1 MKIREIFTELVNHLD
16 KKQVTVIT
24 GMRRVG
30 KTTALKYLLQ
40 NIDSDNK
47 AYFDLEKIENRYIFN
62 QNTTKDIEIGLQIE
76 GIDLTRKAWIAIDE
90 IQLVPTITSA
100 IKYLYDTYDI
110 KFLVSGSSSFYLKNH
125 FTESL
130 AGRKT
135 IFEMYP
141 LSFREFLSFKDVEIH
156 WNSPDTFPAFNQVFY
171 NKYQSYYN
179 EYLLYGG
186 FPEVV
191 TCTIE
196 KDKLYYL
203 KDIINSYIELDI
215 KLLSDFSQ
223 SDNLYKLI
231 QLLSSRAGNKL
242 DYTKIGDVLNINR
255 QKVKDY
261 ITLLQYTYFIRLVS
275 PYSISPDREISQ
287 QPKIYF
293 ADNGLLWALGNRSEG
308 ALLENAIA
316 NQLAFKGELNYY
328 AKKNGQ
334 EIDFIL
340 KKQIAFEVKQTPV
353 ASDYQTLERRAKSI
367 GIDKCYLIGLHPA
380 NQDFCWAG
388 NI

>member
-261 ITLLQYTYFIRLVS
+261 ITLLQYTYFIRLVA

-293 ADNGLLWALGNRSEG
+293 ADNGLLWALGNRNEG

-340 KKQIAFEVKQTPV
+340 KKQVAFEVKQTPV

-380 NQDFCWAG
+380 NQDLCWAG

>member
-141 LSFREFLSFKDVEIH
+141 LSFREFLSFKDVEIY
-156 WNSPDTFPAFNQVFY
+156 WNSPDIFPAFNQVFY

-261 ITLLQYTYFIRLVS
+261 ITLLQYTYFIRMVS
-275 PYSISPDREISQ
+275 PYFISPDREISQ

-353 ASDYQTLERRAKSI
+353 ASDYQTLERRAKGI

>member
-141 LSFREFLSFKDVEIH
+141 LSFREFLSFKDVEIY
-156 WNSPDTFPAFNQVFY
+156 WNSPDIFPAFNQVFY

-223 SDNLYKLI
+223 SDNLYMLI
-231 QLLSSRAGNKL
+231 RLLSSRAGNKL

-261 ITLLQYTYFIRLVS
+261 ITLLQYTYFIRMVS
-275 PYSISPDREISQ
+275 PYFISPDREISQ

-353 ASDYQTLERRAKSI
+353 ASDYQTLERRAKGI

>member
-156 WNSPDTFPAFNQVFY
+156 WNSPDIFPAFNQVFY

-261 ITLLQYTYFIRLVS
+261 ITLLQYTYFIRMVS
-275 PYSISPDREISQ
+275 PYFISPDREISQ

-353 ASDYQTLERRAKSI
+353 ASDYQTLERRAKGI

>member
-1 MKIREIFTELVNHLD
+1 MKNRDLFPELLNHLD

-30 KTTALKYLLQ
+30 KTTAIKYLLQ
-40 NIDSDNK
+40 HIPSANK

-62 QNTTKDIEIGLQIE
+62 QTNTKDIEISLQIE
-76 GIDLTRKAWIAIDE
+76 GIDLTNKAWIAIDE
-90 IQLVPTITSA
+90 IQLLPGITSA

-110 KFLVSGSSSFYLKNH
+110 KFIVSGSSSFYMKNH

-141 LSFREFLSFKDVEIH
+141 LTFKEFLSFKEVEIH
-156 WNSPDTFPAFNQVFY
+156 WNASEEFPIFNQTFY
-171 NKYQSYYN
+171 NKYKTYYT
-179 EYLLYGG
+179 EYLKFGG

-191 TCTIE
+191 TCTNE
-196 KDKLYYL
+196 KDKLSYL

-215 KLLSDFSQ
+215 KLLSDFSL

-231 QLLSSRAGNKL
+231 RLLSTRVGSKV
-242 DYTKIGDVLNINR
+242 DYSKIGSILNINR

-261 ITLLQYTYFIRLVS
+261 ISLLQFTYFIRLVS
-275 PYSISPDREISQ
+275 PYSNNPDREISQ
-287 QPKIYF
+287 QNKLYF
-293 ADNGLLWALGNRSEG
+293 SDNGLLWALGNENEG
-308 ALLENAIA
+308 SLLENSIA
-316 NQLAFKGELNYY
+316 NQLANKGELNYY
-328 AKKNGQ
+328 SLKTGQ

-340 KKQIAFEVKQTPV
+340 NKKIAFEVKLTPV
-353 ASDYQTLERRAKSI
+353 NSDLETLKRRAKNI
-367 GIDKCYLIGLHPA
+367 GLEQCFLIGLYPT
-380 NQDFCWAG
+380 NENISWAG
-388 NI
+388 DI